1 MRVDVCVVGAG
12 IAGLAAAARLSAAGL
27 AVTVLEAGEQAGG
40 RARDER
46 VDGYAVA
53 DGDQLL
59 HTTWSTLRQTVSPSG
74 LNLGGFAA
82 GVRVCAGGRR
92 VRFGAAPTR
101 PQQAFSA
108 LRMPIGTT
116 ADKARL
122 SKLLYRLGTTAP
134 ERALAGAEHRAGDS
148 FAVRGYSAELVDEF
162 LRPYLAG
169 LAADEDLAGSVRGA
183 DWYLRLLVRG
193 RFAVPGA
200 GIGSIARELVRT
212 LPAGAVHYG
221 ARVHTVRADRVT
233 GEAGEVR
240 ARAVV
245 VAADPHSA
253 VELLPGLHEP
263 RMRPVTTLWHVG
275 EDADLPTESD
285 RAPSVLVDAEPGS
298 PVARTVIVSR
308 AAATLAPPGKVLVAT
323 TVYGEDGKEPV
334 ALDRTVLERLADL
347 YGPHARDWKTLDV
360 RHVEHAVVSMT
371 SPYNFSRPVR
381 LINGLYVCGDHR
393 GLPNVEGALQ
403 SAKRAADAVVEDLR
417 TRSQSA

>member
-12 IAGLAAAARLSAAGL
+12 ISGLAAAARLSAAGL
-27 AVTVLEAGEQAGG
+27 AVTVLEAGDRAGG

-46 VDGYAVA
+46 IDGYAVS

-59 HTTWSTLRQTVSPSG
+59 HTTWSTLRQTLSPAG

-82 GVRVCAGGRR
+82 GVRVFSGGRR
-92 VRFGAAPTR
+92 IRFGAAPTR
-101 PQQAFSA
+101 PQQTFSA
-108 LRMPIGTT
+108 LRMPIGTA

-134 ERALAGAEHRAGDS
+134 ERALAGPEHRAADS

-169 LAADEDLAGSVRGA
+169 LAADEELSGSVRGS

-193 RFAVPGA
+193 RFAVSGS

-212 LPAGAVHYG
+212 LPTAAIRYG
-221 ARVHTVRADRVT
+221 ARVHSVRADRVIS
-233 GEAGEVR
+233 EIGEVR

-245 VAADPHSA
+245 VAADPHGA

-263 RMRPVTTLWHVG
+263 RMRPVTTLWHIG
-275 EDADLPTESD
+275 DDAALPTEQD
-285 RAPSVLVDAEPGS
+285 RSPSVLVDAEPGS
-298 PVARTVIVSR
+298 PVARTAIVSR
-308 AAATLAPPGKVLVAT
+308 AAPGLAPDGKVLVAT
-323 TVYGEDGKEPV
+323 TVYGEDGKEPA
-334 ALDRTVLERLADL
+334 ALDRTVIERLADL
-347 YGPHARDWKTLDV
+347 YGRHARDWKTLDV
-360 RHVEHAVVSMT
+360 RHVEHAVVSMN

-393 GLPNVEGALQ
+393 DLPNIEGALQ
-403 SAKRAADAVVEDLR
+403 SAKRAAQAVIEDLR
-417 TRSQSA
+417 TRDQSG